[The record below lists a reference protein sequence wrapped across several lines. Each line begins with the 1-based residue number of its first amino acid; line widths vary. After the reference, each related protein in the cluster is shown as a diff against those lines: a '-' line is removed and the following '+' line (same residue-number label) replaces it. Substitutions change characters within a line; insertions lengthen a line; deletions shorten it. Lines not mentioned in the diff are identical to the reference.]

1 MENVGNEA
9 DDQVRRGDFCVEVF
23 FVFEIE
29 AEGGGPR
36 VAAGQGGRLGFFE
49 IADPDA
55 DVGTLEEIPDEGSGD
70 ETGAENEK
78 CFNGRPPCREWSRGI
93 SAGTGSPGSAGR
105 GEGSWPS

>member
-9 DDQVRRGDFCVEVF
+9 DDQVRRGDFGVEGF

-70 ETGAENEK
+70 ETGTENENG
-78 CFNGRPPCREWSRGI
+78 FNGSSPCRERNRGTSADNDSRA
-93 SAGTGSPGSAGR
+93 SVGR
-105 GEGSWPS
+105 DAGSWLF